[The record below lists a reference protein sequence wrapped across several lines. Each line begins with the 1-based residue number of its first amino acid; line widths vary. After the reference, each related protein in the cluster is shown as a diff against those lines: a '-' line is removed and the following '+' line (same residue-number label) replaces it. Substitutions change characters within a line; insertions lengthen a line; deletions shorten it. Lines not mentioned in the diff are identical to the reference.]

1 MSGIARPVTRRFAVV
16 SAVSA
21 CLLLAAGSAAAD
33 QCTSAK
39 LRAIANREARLVRCQ
54 AKVARSGDPS
64 LEAAC
69 DARGVAN
76 FPTAFGSAGT
86 CSGVQS
92 DCESLADDCRDK
104 VRAALPDGTSAASA
118 SKCEAARL
126 KAAGKAASR
135 KLSCYAKA
143 ARKGVPVDS
152 APGGCLDRAHAKFV
166 KAFEKVTGCA
176 GDGQADAV
184 EAVVDAQCVGQPAD
198 SDDDGNVSGLCP
210 AIPPACGNGSVDN
223 GEQCDVPGSSC
234 GGSAL
239 CRSDCCC

>member
-1 MSGIARPVTRRFAVV
+1 VRREGGGEFP
-16 SAVSA
+16 
-21 CLLLAAGSAAAD
+21 D
-33 QCTSAK
+33 
-39 LRAIANREARLVRCQ
+39 RVRQ
-54 AKVARSGDPS
+54 R
-64 LEAAC
+64 
-69 DARGVAN
+69 
-76 FPTAFGSAGT
+76 GT

-234 GGSAL
+234 GGRAL

>member
-21 CLLLAAGSAAAD
+21 CLLLAAGPAAAD

-39 LRAIANREARLVRCQ
+39 LRAIAKREARLLRCQ

-69 DARGVAN
+69 DARAVAR
-76 FPTAFGSAGT
+76 FATAFGAAGT

-92 DCESLADDCRDK
+92 DCVSLADDCRDK
-104 VRAALPDGTSAASA
+104 VRAALPDGTSAATA
-118 SKCEAARL
+118 SKCESIRL
-126 KAAGKAASR
+126 RAAGKAASR
-135 KLSCYAKA
+135 KLGCYARA
-143 ARKGVPVDS
+143 ASKGVRVDS

-166 KAFEKVTGCA
+166 KAFDAVTGCT

-184 EAVVDAQCVGQPAD
+184 EAVISAQCVGQPAD

-210 AIPPACGNGSVDN
+210 AISPACGNGAVDN

>member
-1 MSGIARPVTRRFAVV
+1 MARPVTRRFAVV

-21 CLLLAAGSAAAD
+21 CLLLAAGPAAAD

-39 LRAIANREARLVRCQ
+39 LRAIANREARLLRCQ

-69 DARGVAN
+69 DARAVAN

-86 CSGVQS
+86 CSGVRS

-143 ARKGVPVDS
+143 RRAKGS
-152 APGGCLDRAHAKFV
+152 RSTALR
-166 KAFEKVTGCA
+166 
-176 GDGQADAV
+176 ADAST
-184 EAVVDAQCVGQPAD
+184 GRTP
-198 SDDDGNVSGLCP
+198 
-210 AIPPACGNGSVDN
+210 
-223 GEQCDVPGSSC
+223 SS
-234 GGSAL
+234 
-239 CRSDCCC
+239 

>member
-1 MSGIARPVTRRFAVV
+1 MAKPVTRRFAVV

-21 CLLLAAGSAAAD
+21 CLLLAAGPAAAD

-39 LRAIANREARLVRCQ
+39 LRAIANREARLLRCQ

-69 DARGVAN
+69 DARAVAN

-166 KAFEKVTGCA
+166 KAFK
-176 GDGQADAV
+176 
-184 EAVVDAQCVGQPAD
+184 P
-198 SDDDGNVSGLCP
+198 
-210 AIPPACGNGSVDN
+210 
-223 GEQCDVPGSSC
+223 
-234 GGSAL
+234 
-239 CRSDCCC
+239 